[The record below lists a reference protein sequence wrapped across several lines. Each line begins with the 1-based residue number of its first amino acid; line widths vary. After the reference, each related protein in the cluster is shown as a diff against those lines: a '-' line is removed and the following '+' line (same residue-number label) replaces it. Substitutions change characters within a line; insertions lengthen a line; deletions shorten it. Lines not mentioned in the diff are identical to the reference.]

1 MNPLEAL
8 HQQFLEEKR
17 KLALAEQQDNDSR
30 TTEPTVA
37 TTEAMS
43 TNNVKDPHTAYRK
56 QFQEKQERQLREWQE
71 VQKRPLEKKREEERQ
86 QLNRQQELLEPQG
99 IESIPSEMTAAA
111 TEPSPEAPV
120 QKHPPQQS
128 RHQHDGS
135 EQLTAAEH
143 HDVARKHEPVPRKIA
158 AKTRLIKHRSA
169 RSKNNDH
176 GQKELQSAVDLLSKM
191 TEPKMTEPK
200 NRKIS
205 AGKIEANRKNASKS
219 TGPKSIQGKQTVASN
234 AMKHGFL
241 SRVAVIKDRDG
252 GESQDEFDQLYAK
265 LRANLQ
271 PIGCME
277 ELLVERIAVS
287 HWRKRR
293 LLRYE
298 NGMISDRFAC
308 RRDAIATRLA
318 RWGKPDL
325 CTERQLELD
334 TRTDHVCMPRENVE
348 LILRYEAMIE
358 KQMNRDFAMLQ
369 QLQLR
374 RKSLRTPGNGATSIS
389 LELVEPR
396 RQVIGNAVDESNPNN
411 LVSSAS
417 NASNIRQTDNTAC
430 SAEGGTIHAQRPV
443 TDASYPQQVCGA
455 VPVAEELMEPQTQ
468 EVGSDAGDLR
478 QVDGAGPSPEEIK
491 SQAQGPEEQGE
502 RFYETKPRSA
512 LFSDSPADHLPDEGN
527 SATSTNKNGE
537 DV

>member
-86 QLNRQQELLEPQG
+86 QLNRQQELLEHQG

-128 RHQHDGS
+128 RHQHDGG

-143 HDVARKHEPVPRKIA
+143 VGRRHEPAPRKIA
-158 AKTRLIKHRSA
+158 GKTRLVKHRSA

-176 GQKELQSAVDLLSKM
+176 GQKELL
-191 TEPKMTEPK
+191 KMTEPK

-205 AGKIEANRKNASKS
+205 ARKIEANRKNAQKS
-219 TGPKSIQGKQTVASN
+219 PGPTSIRGKQAVALN
-234 AMKHGFL
+234 ALKHGFL

-252 GESQDEFDQLYAK
+252 GESQDEFDQLHTK

-271 PIGCME
+271 PVGCME
-277 ELLVERIAVS
+277 DLLVERIAVS

-308 RRDAIATRLA
+308 RRDAIATRPA
-318 RWGKPDL
+318 RWGKPD
-325 CTERQLELD
+325 TERQLELD
-334 TRTDHVCMPRENVE
+334 MRTDHVCMPGENVQ

-374 RKSLRTPGNGATSIS
+374 RKSLRTPANGATPLS
-389 LELVEPR
+389 LELTEPR
-396 RQVIGNAVDESNPNN
+396 GQVLGNAVDESNPNN
-411 LVSSAS
+411 PLSSS
-417 NASNIRQTDNTAC
+417 SDASNIRQTDNTAC
-430 SAEGGTIHAQRPV
+430 SAEGGTKFHAQRPV
-443 TDASYPQQVCGA
+443 TDASYPQQVGGG

-491 SQAQGPEEQGE
+491 VSQAQGTE
-502 RFYETKPRSA
+502 
-512 LFSDSPADHLPDEGN
+512 DEGQRFN
-527 SATSTNKNGE
+527 
-537 DV
+537 

>member
-86 QLNRQQELLEPQG
+86 HLHRQQELLEPQG
-99 IESIPSEMTAAA
+99 IESTPSETTAAA
-111 TEPSPEAPV
+111 TEPIPEAPV
-120 QKHPPQQS
+120 QKHQPQQS
-128 RHQHDGS
+128 RHQHDGG

-143 HDVARKHEPVPRKIA
+143 VERRREPAPRKIA
-158 AKTRLIKHRSA
+158 GKTRLVKHRSA

-176 GQKELQSAVDLLSKM
+176 GQKELQSAVDLLSKK

-205 AGKIEANRKNASKS
+205 ARKIEANRKNASKS
-219 TGPKSIQGKQTVASN
+219 TGPKSIQGKQTVATN

-252 GESQDEFDQLYAK
+252 GESQDEFDQLHTK

-271 PIGCME
+271 PVGCME
-277 ELLVERIAVS
+277 DLLVERIAVS

-308 RRDAIATRLA
+308 RRDAIATRPA
-318 RWGKPDL
+318 RWGKPD
-325 CTERQLELD
+325 TERQLELD
-334 TRTDHVCMPRENVE
+334 MRTDHVCMAGENVQ
-348 LILRYEAMIE
+348 LMLRYEAMIE
-358 KQMNRDFAMLQ
+358 KQLNRDFAMLQ

-374 RKSLRTPGNGATSIS
+374 RKSLRTPANGATPLS
-389 LELVEPR
+389 LELTEPR
-396 RQVIGNAVDESNPNN
+396 GQVLGNAVDESNPNN
-411 LVSSAS
+411 LLSSAS
-417 NASNIRQTDNTAC
+417 DASNIRQMDKTAC
-430 SAEGGTIHAQRPV
+430 SAEGGTEFHAQQPV
-443 TDASYPQQVCGA
+443 TDASHPQQVGGA
-455 VPVAEELMEPQTQ
+455 VSVAEELMEPQTQ
-468 EVGSDAGDLR
+468 EVGSDAG

-491 SQAQGPEEQGE
+491 VSQAQGPEEQGE

-512 LFSDSPADHLPDEGN
+512 LFSDSRAGHLRDERN
-527 SATSTNKNGE
+527 SATSTNNDE
-537 DV
+537 EV

>member
-17 KLALAEQQDNDSR
+17 KEALAEQQDNDSR
-30 TTEPTVA
+30 TTAPTVA
-37 TTEAMS
+37 ITEAMS
-43 TNNVKDPHTAYRK
+43 TDKVKDPHAAYRK
-56 QFQEKQERQLREWQE
+56 QFQEGQDRQVREWQE
-71 VQKRPLEKKREEERQ
+71 MQKRPLGKKQEHERQ
-86 QLNRQQELLEPQG
+86 RLHRQQELLEPQAT
-99 IESIPSEMTAAA
+99 EAIPSEMTAAA
-111 TEPSPEAPV
+111 TEASPEAPV

-143 HDVARKHEPVPRKIA
+143 HDVARKHEPVPRKSA

-191 TEPKMTEPK
+191 TEPK

-205 AGKIEANRKNASKS
+205 ARKIEANRKNASKS
-219 TGPKSIQGKQTVASN
+219 TGPKSIQGKQTVATN

-252 GESQDEFDQLYAK
+252 GESQDEFDQLHTK

-271 PIGCME
+271 PVGCME
-277 ELLVERIAVS
+277 DLLVERIAVS

-308 RRDAIATRLA
+308 RRDAIATRPA
-318 RWGKPDL
+318 RWGKPD
-325 CTERQLELD
+325 TERQLELD
-334 TRTDHVCMPRENVE
+334 MRTDHVCMPGENVQ
-348 LILRYEAMIE
+348 LMLRYEAMIE
-358 KQMNRDFAMLQ
+358 KQLNRDFAMLQ

-374 RKSLRTPGNGATSIS
+374 RKSLRTPANGATPLS
-389 LELVEPR
+389 LELTEPR
-396 RQVIGNAVDESNPNN
+396 GQVLGNAVDESNPNN
-411 LVSSAS
+411 LLSSAS
-417 NASNIRQTDNTAC
+417 DASNIRQTDNTAC

>member
-8 HQQFLEEKR
+8 HKQFLEEKQ
-17 KLALAEQQDNDSR
+17 KQALAEQQHNDSR
-30 TTEPTVA
+30 TTAPTVA

-43 TNNVKDPHTAYRK
+43 TNKVKDPHAAYRK
-56 QFQEKQERQLREWQE
+56 QFQEGQDRQVREWQE

-191 TEPKMTEPK
+191 TEPK

-308 RRDAIATRLA
+308 RRDAIATRPA

-334 TRTDHVCMPRENVE
+334 TRTDHVCMAGENVQ
-348 LILRYEAMIE
+348 LMLRYEAMIE
-358 KQMNRDFAMLQ
+358 KQLNHDFAMLQ

-374 RKSLRTPGNGATSIS
+374 RKSLRTPVNGATPLS
-389 LELVEPR
+389 LELTEPR
-396 RQVIGNAVDESNPNN
+396 RQVLGNAVDESNPNN

-417 NASNIRQTDNTAC
+417 SASNIRQMDKTAC
-430 SAEGGTIHAQRPV
+430 SAEGGTEFHAQQPV
-443 TDASYPQQVCGA
+443 TDASHPQQVGGA
-455 VPVAEELMEPQTQ
+455 VSVAEELMEPQTQ
-468 EVGSDAGDLR
+468 EVGSDAG

-491 SQAQGPEEQGE
+491 VSQAQGPEEQGE
-502 RFYETKPRSA
+502 
-512 LFSDSPADHLPDEGN
+512 
-527 SATSTNKNGE
+527 
-537 DV
+537 

>member
-99 IESIPSEMTAAA
+99 IESTPSETTAAA

-128 RHQHDGS
+128 RHQHDGG

-143 HDVARKHEPVPRKIA
+143 VGRRHEPAPRKIA
-158 AKTRLIKHRSA
+158 GKTRLVKHRSA

-176 GQKELQSAVDLLSKM
+176 GQKELL
-191 TEPKMTEPK
+191 KMTEPK

-205 AGKIEANRKNASKS
+205 ARKIEANRKNAQKS
-219 TGPKSIQGKQTVASN
+219 PGPTSIRGKQAVALN
-234 AMKHGFL
+234 ALKHGFL

-252 GESQDEFDQLYAK
+252 GESQDEFDQLHTK

-271 PIGCME
+271 PVGCME
-277 ELLVERIAVS
+277 DLLVERIAVS

-308 RRDAIATRLA
+308 RRDAIATRPA
-318 RWGKPDL
+318 RWGKPD
-325 CTERQLELD
+325 TERQLELD
-334 TRTDHVCMPRENVE
+334 MRTDHVCMPGENVQ
-348 LILRYEAMIE
+348 LMLRYEAMIE
-358 KQMNRDFAMLQ
+358 KQLNRDFAMLQ

-374 RKSLRTPGNGATSIS
+374 RKSLRTPVNGATPLS
-389 LELVEPR
+389 LELTEPR
-396 RQVIGNAVDESNPNN
+396 RQVLGNAVDESNPNN
-411 LVSSAS
+411 PLSSS
-417 NASNIRQTDNTAC
+417 SDASNIRQTDNTAC
-430 SAEGGTIHAQRPV
+430 SAEGGTKFHAKRPV
-443 TDASYPQQVCGA
+443 TEASYPQQVGGA

-491 SQAQGPEEQGE
+491 VSQAQGPEEQVE

-512 LFSDSPADHLPDEGN
+512 LFSDSPAGHLRDERN
-527 SATSTNKNGE
+527 SATSE
-537 DV
+537 EV

>member
-43 TNNVKDPHTAYRK
+43 TDKVKDPHAAYKK
-56 QFQEKQERQLREWQE
+56 QFQEGQDRQVREWQE

-86 QLNRQQELLEPQG
+86 RLHRQQELLEPQAT
-99 IESIPSEMTAAA
+99 ESIPSEMTAAA

-191 TEPKMTEPK
+191 TEPK

-271 PIGCME
+271 PVGCME
-277 ELLVERIAVS
+277 DLLVERIAVS

-298 NGMISDRFAC
+298 NGMISEQFSY
-308 RRDAIATRLA
+308 RRDAIATRPA

-374 RKSLRTPGNGATSIS
+374 RKSLRTPGNGATPLS
-389 LELVEPR
+389 LELAEPR
-396 RQVIGNAVDESNPNN
+396 GQVLGNAVDESNPNN

-430 SAEGGTIHAQRPV
+430 SAEGGTEIHAQQPV
-443 TDASYPQQVCGA
+443 TDASYLPQVGGA

-468 EVGSDAGDLR
+468 EVGSDPGDLR
-478 QVDGAGPSPEEIK
+478 QVEGGGPS
-491 SQAQGPEEQGE
+491 
-502 RFYETKPRSA
+502 R
-512 LFSDSPADHLPDEGN
+512 
-527 SATSTNKNGE
+527 
-537 DV
+537 

>member
-43 TNNVKDPHTAYRK
+43 TDKVKDPHAAYRK
-56 QFQEKQERQLREWQE
+56 QFQEGQDRQVREWQE
-71 VQKRPLEKKREEERQ
+71 VQKRPLEKKREAERQ
-86 QLNRQQELLEPQG
+86 HLHRQQELLEPQG
-99 IESIPSEMTAAA
+99 IESTPSEMTAAA
-111 TEPSPEAPV
+111 TEPSPEVPV

-128 RHQHDGS
+128 RHQHDGG

-143 HDVARKHEPVPRKIA
+143 VERRHEPAPRKIA
-158 AKTRLIKHRSA
+158 GKTRLVKHRSA

-176 GQKELQSAVDLLSKM
+176 GQKELQSAVDLLS
-191 TEPKMTEPK
+191 KMTEPK

-252 GESQDEFDQLYAK
+252 GESQDEFDQLHTK

-271 PIGCME
+271 PVGCME
-277 ELLVERIAVS
+277 DLLVERIAVS

-298 NGMISDRFAC
+298 NGMISERFSY
-308 RRDAIATRLA
+308 RRDAIATRPA
-318 RWGKPDL
+318 RWGMPDL

-334 TRTDHVCMPRENVE
+334 TRTM
-348 LILRYEAMIE
+348 
-358 KQMNRDFAMLQ
+358 FA
-369 QLQLR
+369 
-374 RKSLRTPGNGATSIS
+374 
-389 LELVEPR
+389 
-396 RQVIGNAVDESNPNN
+396 
-411 LVSSAS
+411 
-417 NASNIRQTDNTAC
+417 C
-430 SAEGGTIHAQRPV
+430 
-443 TDASYPQQVCGA
+443 
-455 VPVAEELMEPQTQ
+455 
-468 EVGSDAGDLR
+468 
-478 QVDGAGPSPEEIK
+478 PERMW
-491 SQAQGPEEQGE
+491 S
-502 RFYETKPRSA
+502 
-512 LFSDSPADHLPDEGN
+512 
-527 SATSTNKNGE
+527 
-537 DV
+537 

>member
-1 MNPLEAL
+1 
-8 HQQFLEEKR
+8 
-17 KLALAEQQDNDSR
+17 
-30 TTEPTVA
+30 
-37 TTEAMS
+37 MS
-43 TNNVKDPHTAYRK
+43 TDNVKDPHTAYRK
-56 QFQEKQERQLREWQE
+56 QFQEKQERQFREWQE

-86 QLNRQQELLEPQG
+86 RLHRQQELLEPQAT
-99 IESIPSEMTAAA
+99 ESIPSEMTAAA

-191 TEPKMTEPK
+191 TEPK

-219 TGPKSIQGKQTVASN
+219 TGPKSIQGKQTVAHN
-234 AMKHGFL
+234 ATKHGFL

-265 LRANLQ
+265 RRANLQ
-271 PIGCME
+271 PVGCME
-277 ELLVERIAVS
+277 DLLVERIAVS

-308 RRDAIATRLA
+308 RRDAIATRPA

-325 CTERQLELD
+325 CTEHQLELD
-334 TRTDHVCMPRENVE
+334 TRTDHVCMPGENVQ
-348 LILRYEAMIE
+348 LMLRYEAMIE
-358 KQMNRDFAMLQ
+358 KQLNRDFAMLQ

-374 RKSLRTPGNGATSIS
+374 RKSLRTPANGAMPLS
-389 LELVEPR
+389 LELTEPR
-396 RQVIGNAVDESNPNN
+396 GQVLGNAVDESNSNN
-411 LVSSAS
+411 LVFSAS
-417 NASNIRQTDNTAC
+417 NASNIRQTDNTGC
-430 SAEGGTIHAQRPV
+430 SAEGGTEFHAKRPV
-443 TDASYPQQVCGA
+443 TEASYPQQVGGG

-491 SQAQGPEEQGE
+491 VSQAHGPEEQGG

>member
-8 HQQFLEEKR
+8 HQQFLQEKQ
-17 KLALAEQQDNDSR
+17 KQALAEQQDNDSR
-30 TTEPTVA
+30 TTAPTVA

-99 IESIPSEMTAAA
+99 IESTPSETTAAA

-128 RHQHDGS
+128 RHQHDGG

-143 HDVARKHEPVPRKIA
+143 VGRRHEPAPRKIA
-158 AKTRLIKHRSA
+158 GKTRLVKHRSA

-176 GQKELQSAVDLLSKM
+176 GQKELL
-191 TEPKMTEPK
+191 KMTEPK

-205 AGKIEANRKNASKS
+205 ARKIEANRKNAQKS
-219 TGPKSIQGKQTVASN
+219 PGPTSIRGKQAVALN
-234 AMKHGFL
+234 ALKHGFL

-252 GESQDEFDQLYAK
+252 GESQDEFDQLHTK

-271 PIGCME
+271 PVGCME
-277 ELLVERIAVS
+277 DLLVERIAVS

-308 RRDAIATRLA
+308 RRDAIATRPA
-318 RWGKPDL
+318 RWGKPD
-325 CTERQLELD
+325 TERQLELD
-334 TRTDHVCMPRENVE
+334 MRTDHVCMPGENVQ
-348 LILRYEAMIE
+348 LMLRYEAMIE
-358 KQMNRDFAMLQ
+358 KQLNRDFAMLQ

-374 RKSLRTPGNGATSIS
+374 RKSLRTPANGATPLS
-389 LELVEPR
+389 LELTEPR
-396 RQVIGNAVDESNPNN
+396 GQVLGNAVDESNPNN
-411 LVSSAS
+411 LLSSS
-417 NASNIRQTDNTAC
+417 SDASNIRQMDKTAC
-430 SAEGGTIHAQRPV
+430 SAEGGTEFHAQQPV
-443 TDASYPQQVCGA
+443 TDASHPQQVGGA
-455 VPVAEELMEPQTQ
+455 VSVAEELMEPQTQ

-491 SQAQGPEEQGE
+491 VSQAQGPEEQGE

-512 LFSDSPADHLPDEGN
+512 LFSDSPADHLPGEGN

>member
-1 MNPLEAL
+1 MNSHEAL
-8 HQQFLEEKR
+8 HKQFLDEQR
-17 KLALAEQQDNDSR
+17 KLALAEQQENDPR

-37 TTEAMS
+37 TTEAI
-43 TNNVKDPHTAYRK
+43 KDPHTAYRK

-99 IESIPSEMTAAA
+99 IESTPSEMTAAA

-176 GQKELQSAVDLLSKM
+176 GQKELQSAVDLLS
-191 TEPKMTEPK
+191 KMTEPK

-308 RRDAIATRLA
+308 RRDAIATRPA
-318 RWGKPDL
+318 RWGKPD
-325 CTERQLELD
+325 TERQLELD
-334 TRTDHVCMPRENVE
+334 MRTDHVCMAGENVQ
-348 LILRYEAMIE
+348 LMLRYEAMIE
-358 KQMNRDFAMLQ
+358 KQLNRDFAMLQ

-374 RKSLRTPGNGATSIS
+374 RKSLRTPANGATPLS
-389 LELVEPR
+389 LELTEPR
-396 RQVIGNAVDESNPNN
+396 GQVLGNAVDESNPNN
-411 LVSSAS
+411 LLSSS
-417 NASNIRQTDNTAC
+417 SDASNIRQMDKTAC
-430 SAEGGTIHAQRPV
+430 SAEGGTEFHAQQPV
-443 TDASYPQQVCGA
+443 TDASHPQQVGGA
-455 VPVAEELMEPQTQ
+455 VSVAEELMEPQTQ

-512 LFSDSPADHLPDEGN
+512 LFSDSRAGHLRDERN
-527 SATSTNKNGE
+527 SATSTNNDE
-537 DV
+537 EV

>member
-1 MNPLEAL
+1 MNSHEAL
-8 HQQFLEEKR
+8 HKQFLDEQR
-17 KLALAEQQDNDSR
+17 KLALAEQQENDPR
-30 TTEPTVA
+30 TTEPTVP
-37 TTEAMS
+37 TTEAM
-43 TNNVKDPHTAYRK
+43 KDPHAAYKK

-86 QLNRQQELLEPQG
+86 HLHRQQELLEPQG
-99 IESIPSEMTAAA
+99 IESTPSETTRAA
-111 TEPSPEAPV
+111 TEPSTEAPV

-128 RHQHDGS
+128 RHQHDGG

-143 HDVARKHEPVPRKIA
+143 VGRRHEPAPRKIA
-158 AKTRLIKHRSA
+158 GKTRLVKHRSA

-176 GQKELQSAVDLLSKM
+176 GQKELL
-191 TEPKMTEPK
+191 KMTEPK

-205 AGKIEANRKNASKS
+205 ARKIEANRKNAQKS
-219 TGPKSIQGKQTVASN
+219 PGPTSIRGKQTVALN
-234 AMKHGFL
+234 ALKHGFL

-252 GESQDEFDQLYAK
+252 GESQDEFDQLHTK

-271 PIGCME
+271 PVGCME
-277 ELLVERIAVS
+277 DLLVERIAVS

-308 RRDAIATRLA
+308 RRDAIATRPA
-318 RWGKPDL
+318 RWGKPD
-325 CTERQLELD
+325 TERQLELD
-334 TRTDHVCMPRENVE
+334 MRTDHVCMPGENVQ
-348 LILRYEAMIE
+348 LMLRYEAMIE
-358 KQMNRDFAMLQ
+358 KQLNRDFAMLQ

-374 RKSLRTPGNGATSIS
+374 RKSLRTPANGATPLS
-389 LELVEPR
+389 LELTEPR
-396 RQVIGNAVDESNPNN
+396 GQVLGNAVDESNPNN
-411 LVSSAS
+411 LLSSAS
-417 NASNIRQTDNTAC
+417 DASNIRQTDNTAC

>member
-8 HQQFLEEKR
+8 HKQFLEEKQ
-17 KLALAEQQDNDSR
+17 KQALAEQQDNDSR
-30 TTEPTVA
+30 TTAPTVA

-43 TNNVKDPHTAYRK
+43 TNKVTDPHAAYRK
-56 QFQEKQERQLREWQE
+56 QFQEGQDRQFREWQE

-86 QLNRQQELLEPQG
+86 HLHRQQELLEPQAV
-99 IESIPSEMTAAA
+99 ESTPSETTAAA
-111 TEPSPEAPV
+111 TELSPEAPV

-128 RHQHDGS
+128 RHQHDGG

-143 HDVARKHEPVPRKIA
+143 VGRRHEPAPRKIA
-158 AKTRLIKHRSA
+158 GKTRLVKHRSA

-176 GQKELQSAVDLLSKM
+176 GQKELQSAVDLLSKK

-205 AGKIEANRKNASKS
+205 ARKIEANRKNAQKS
-219 TGPKSIQGKQTVASN
+219 PGPTSIRGKQAVALN
-234 AMKHGFL
+234 ALKHGFL

-252 GESQDEFDQLYAK
+252 GESQDEFDQLHTK

-271 PIGCME
+271 PVGCME
-277 ELLVERIAVS
+277 DLLVERIAVS

-308 RRDAIATRLA
+308 RRDAIATRPA
-318 RWGKPDL
+318 RWGKPD
-325 CTERQLELD
+325 TERQLELD
-334 TRTDHVCMPRENVE
+334 MRTDHVCMPGENVQ
-348 LILRYEAMIE
+348 LMLRYEAMIE
-358 KQMNRDFAMLQ
+358 KQLNRDFAMLQ

-374 RKSLRTPGNGATSIS
+374 RKSLRTPANGATPLS
-389 LELVEPR
+389 LELTEPR
-396 RQVIGNAVDESNPNN
+396 GQVLGNAVDESNPNN
-411 LVSSAS
+411 LLSSAS
-417 NASNIRQTDNTAC
+417 DASNIRQTDNTAC
-430 SAEGGTIHAQRPV
+430 SAEGGTKFHAQRPV
-443 TDASYPQQVCGA
+443 TDASYPQQVGGA
-455 VPVAEELMEPQTQ
+455 VHVAEELMEPQTQ

-491 SQAQGPEEQGE
+491 VSQAQGPEEQGE

-512 LFSDSPADHLPDEGN
+512 LFSDSPADHLPGEGN

>member
-1 MNPLEAL
+1 MNSHEAL
-8 HQQFLEEKR
+8 HKQFLDEQR
-17 KLALAEQQDNDSR
+17 KLALAEQQENDPR
-30 TTEPTVA
+30 TTEPTVP
-37 TTEAMS
+37 TTEAM
-43 TNNVKDPHTAYRK
+43 KDPHAAYKK

-86 QLNRQQELLEPQG
+86 HLHRQQELLEPQG
-99 IESIPSEMTAAA
+99 IESTPSETTAAA
-111 TEPSPEAPV
+111 TEPSPEVPV

-128 RHQHDGS
+128 RHQHDGG

-143 HDVARKHEPVPRKIA
+143 VERRHEPAPRKIA
-158 AKTRLIKHRSA
+158 GKTRLVKHRSA

-176 GQKELQSAVDLLSKM
+176 GQKELQSAVDLLSKK

-205 AGKIEANRKNASKS
+205 ARKIEANRKNASKS
-219 TGPKSIQGKQTVASN
+219 SLFRKQTVATN

-252 GESQDEFDQLYAK
+252 GESQDEFDQLHTK

-271 PIGCME
+271 PVGCME
-277 ELLVERIAVS
+277 DLLVERIAVS

-308 RRDAIATRLA
+308 RRDAIATRPA

-334 TRTDHVCMPRENVE
+334 TRTDHVCMAGENVQ
-348 LILRYEAMIE
+348 LMLRYEAMIE
-358 KQMNRDFAMLQ
+358 KQLNHDFAMLQ

-374 RKSLRTPGNGATSIS
+374 RKSLRTPVNGATPLS
-389 LELVEPR
+389 LELTEPR
-396 RQVIGNAVDESNPNN
+396 RQVLGNALDESNPNN

-417 NASNIRQTDNTAC
+417 SASNIRQMDKTAC
-430 SAEGGTIHAQRPV
+430 SAEGGTEFHAQQPV
-443 TDASYPQQVCGA
+443 TDASHPQQVGGA
-455 VPVAEELMEPQTQ
+455 VSVAEELMEPQTQ
-468 EVGSDAGDLR
+468 EVGSDAG

-491 SQAQGPEEQGE
+491 VSQAQGPEEQCE

-512 LFSDSPADHLPDEGN
+512 LFSDSPAGHLRDERH
-527 SATSTNKNGE
+527 SATSANNDE
-537 DV
+537 EV